1 MCSLR
6 AIPHHAL
13 QLFLVGVRSTGVS
26 VSGSRSR
33 LDRIFDFSIKNIVE
47 IGDYGSYV
55 VMWIEEFNSALIS
68 PLKIPIEYCLP
79 RQTYSI
85 CYHTRRLKV
94 GLEGHSYLNPERC

>member
-1 MCSLR
+1 
-6 AIPHHAL
+6 
-13 QLFLVGVRSTGVS
+13 
-26 VSGSRSR
+26 
-33 LDRIFDFSIKNIVE
+33 
-47 IGDYGSYV
+47 V